1 MKNRAFNVA
10 LLLLA
15 GAAFL
20 YGIAHLFALRFEAG
34 DVFRPYSTLRGDPLG
49 AKVLYDSLRTLPDV
63 VVERNEKPLRGF
75 VAGEPTTLFYLGTK
89 THLWRDKDIQTF
101 ENIATK
107 GGRVVVSFHPQKKE
121 DHSSEERPEKSPAKN
136 SSPSPTPTPDEPMEK
151 ILDRDE
157 LAKRWKFQI
166 QYWTDE
172 DDEEDSPAENQQ
184 AGSGLER
191 EVPWHSAMYFAAV
204 ADPWRVVYAID
215 GRAVI
220 IEGRFGA
227 GTVVLASDSYF
238 ISNEAMMTD
247 RKPALL
253 AWLAGNSRRLVFDE
267 THHNVFENPGVANL
281 VRKYR
286 LHGLIAGLLL
296 LTALFVWKSAAS
308 FLPRDR
314 ADEEANAMIAGRD
327 AYSGFTNL
335 LRRGLRPAD
344 LLGTCLVEWR
354 KSFRHLAPDLEKKLG
369 PLADT
374 AGDAREK
381 LSATAL
387 VRRYEEITQT
397 IDQSKWKRTPTA

>member
-1 MKNRAFNVA
+1 VKNRTFNVA

-15 GAAFL
+15 GGAFL

-34 DVFRPYSTLRGDPLG
+34 DVFQPYSTLRGDPLG
-49 AKVLYDSLRTLPDV
+49 AKVFYDSLRTLPDV

-75 VAGEPTTLFYLGTK
+75 VASETTTLFYLGTN
-89 THLWRDKDIQTF
+89 THFWREKDVQAF
-101 ENIATK
+101 ENVVAK
-107 GGRVVVSFHPQKKE
+107 GGRVVLSFHPQKKE
-121 DHSSEERPEKSPAKN
+121 EHSLAERPEKSPAKN
-136 SSPSPTPTPDEPMEK
+136 SSPSPTPTPEEPTEK

-166 QYWTDE
+166 QYWTDQV
-172 DDEEDSPAENQQ
+172 DSLAENQQ
-184 AGSGLER
+184 IGSGLER

-204 ADPWRVVYAID
+204 ADPWRVVYAI
-215 GRAVI
+215 GERAVI

-238 ISNEAMMTD
+238 ISNEAMVTD

-253 AWLAGNSRRLVFDE
+253 AWLAGNGRRLVFDE

-281 VRKYR
+281 LRKYR

-314 ADEEANAMIAGRD
+314 ADDEANAMIAGRD

-354 KSFRHLAPDLEKKLG
+354 KSFRHLAPDLERKLG
-369 PLADT
+369 PFADS
-374 AGDAREK
+374 AGDSREK

-387 VRRYEEITQT
+387 VRRYEEITRT